1 MKIDTLELAHWF
13 NAVRDLSDSE
23 RTRALDAFWDGQ
35 LDSKAWLV
43 EQLADVYSCARSDV
57 YIFGGWIGT
66 LASMLW
72 QESRL
77 DINNIVSVDIDPWC
91 EQIAKTVNGSH
102 GERFHAVTAD
112 MSTYEYDW
120 NIQPNVVINTS
131 SEHVDQSTYD
141 TWYDRIPPQS
151 LVVVQGNDFFSCDE
165 HVRCSRDLEEFE
177 IQNHVVDPLFKG
189 QLKTSMY
196 TRFMCIWIK

>member
-1 MKIDTLELAHWF
+1 MKIDTAELAHWF
-13 NAVRDLSDSE
+13 NAVRDLSDGD

-43 EQLADVYSCARSDV
+43 EQLAKINSNQNNDV

-72 QESRL
+72 QESSL
-77 DINNIVSVDIDPWC
+77 SINNIVSVDIDPWC
-91 EQIAKTVNGSH
+91 ERVAKTVNLSH
-102 GERFHAVTAD
+102 SGRFHAVTGD

-120 NIQPNVVINTS
+120 NIQPNIVINTS
-131 SEHVDQSTYD
+131 SEHVDQATYD

-151 LVVVQGNDFFSCDE
+151 LVVVQGNDYFSCGE
-165 HVRCSRDLEEFE
+165 HVRCSRNLEEFML
-177 IQNHVVDPLFKG
+177 QNHVVDPLFKG
-189 QLKTSMY
+189 QLKTSVY

>member
-1 MKIDTLELAHWF
+1 MNIDTKELAHWF
-13 NAVRDLSDSE
+13 NAVRDLSDTD

-43 EQLADVYSCARSDV
+43 EQLTQVNSYTRSDI

-72 QESRL
+72 QERRL
-77 DINNIVSVDIDPWC
+77 HIKNIVSVDIDPWC
-91 EQIAKTVNGSH
+91 EQIAKTVNRSH
-102 GERFHAVTAD
+102 SERFHAVTAD
-112 MSTYEYDW
+112 MSTYDYDW
-120 NIQPNVVINTS
+120 NIQPDVVINTS
-131 SEHVDQSTYD
+131 SEHIDQSTYD

-151 LVVVQGNDFFSCDE
+151 LVVVQGNDYFSCDE
-165 HVRCSRDLEEFE
+165 HVRCSRDLGEFE
-177 IQNHVVDPLFKG
+177 IQNHVINPLFSG